1 MDNKRNGMEPL
12 SEEQLEAASGGVS
25 AYELLLKRAEL
36 AARADGRRVGLA
48 NDHLSSGFCPCDY
61 RYKWAKIDRAINSDN
76 RTTRG
81 YSDIKCYKCGKENKG
96 SIY

>member
-12 SEEQLEAASGGVS
+12 SEKQLEAASGGAS
-25 AYELLLKRAEL
+25 ADELLWKQAEF
-36 AARADGRRVGLA
+36 AARADGRKIGLA
-48 NDHLSSGFCPCDY
+48 NDHLASGFCPCHH
-61 RYKWAKIDRAINSDN
+61 RYKWAKSDRAINNEN

-81 YSDIKCYKCGKENKG
+81 YTDIKCYKCGKEDKG